1 MLNGNCPLVEVNITD
16 TNAESFADAAA
27 QAKQKP
33 DKQPITEATG
43 NSLHHLYV
51 RRFQIGFHLS
61 TYLTFSKSL
70 WFALA

>member
-1 MLNGNCPLVEVNITD
+1 MQNRDITLLEVNV
-16 TNAESFADAAA
+16 AHLEGQSFGNPAA

-70 WFALA
+70 WFAMT